1 MIKDF
6 KYLLGYIIP
15 LLTFAAILKPEY
27 FAFATVAYAFVLIPL
42 AELMMK
48 PDGSSIEPVGGSKSF
63 TLYDFILYLSL
74 PFQYTLLVLFVWQIK
89 QGQFTTLQTIGMTL
103 SVGVVFGA
111 VGINIAHE
119 LGHRS
124 RKAEQWMAKLL
135 LISTQYG
142 HFFVEHNH
150 GHHRYV
156 ATPLDPAT
164 ARKGESVYWFWV
176 RSVLGSY
183 RSAWNIQL
191 ELLRKA
197 NASFFSLKNEMLCMA
212 LAQITLIVAVGFVFG
227 TYPMGLYLLASIIGI
242 LLLETINYVEH
253 YGLMRRKKESG
264 VYERVQHVHSWNADY
279 PIGRFILFEL
289 PRHSDH
295 HYKASKKYQFLE
307 SPNEAPQL
315 PAGYP
320 AMILLSLAPPLW
332 FAIMNKRITEHGGG
346 LGQRQTQHIT

>member
-6 KYLLGYIIP
+6 KYLLGYSIP
-15 LLTFAAILKPEY
+15 LLTFAAIFKPEY
-27 FAFATVAYAFVLIPL
+27 FAFAIVAYAFVFIPL
-42 AELMMK
+42 AELFIK
-48 PDGSSIEPVGGSKSF
+48 PDASGMEPESNSKSF

-74 PFQYTLLVLFVWQIK
+74 PFQWSVLALFVWQIK
-89 QGQFTTLQTIGMTL
+89 QGQFTTLQLTGMTL

-111 VGINIAHE
+111 IGINIAHE

-124 RKAEQWMAKLL
+124 GKAEQWMAKLL

-164 ARKGESVYWFWV
+164 ARKGESVYRFWV
-176 RSVLGSY
+176 RSVWGSY
-183 RSAWNIQL
+183 RSAWNIQM
-191 ELLRKA
+191 ELLRKTD
-197 NASFFSLKNEMLCMA
+197 ASFFSLQNEMLWMGI
-212 LAQITLIVAVGFVFG
+212 AQIILIASIGSVFG
-227 TYPMGLYLLASIIGI
+227 LFAMLLYLMASLTGI

-253 YGLMRRKKESG
+253 YGLRRRMKESG
-264 VYERVQHVHSWNADY
+264 TYERVQHVHSWNADY
-279 PIGRFILFEL
+279 PLGRLILFEL

-307 SPNEAPQL
+307 SPKEAPQL

-332 FAIMNKRITEHGGG
+332 FALMNKRISEQGGG
-346 LGQRQTQHIT
+346 LGQRQTQHIA

>member
-15 LLTFAAILKPEY
+15 LLTFAAIIKPEY
-27 FAFATVAYAFVLIPL
+27 FAFATVAYAFGLIPL
-42 AELMMK
+42 AELFLK
-48 PDGSSIEPVGGSKSF
+48 PDASSIAPKGNSRRF

-74 PFQYTLLVLFVWQIK
+74 PFLWGVLALFVWQIK
-89 QGQFTTLQTIGMTL
+89 QEQFTSLQLIGMML
-103 SVGVVFGA
+103 SVGVVCGA
-111 VGINIAHE
+111 IGINIAHE

-124 RKAEQWMAKLL
+124 GKVEQWVAKLL
-135 LISTQYG
+135 LISTQYS
-142 HFFVEHNH
+142 HFIVEHNH

-164 ARKGESVYWFWV
+164 ARKGESVYRFWV
-176 RSVLGSY
+176 RSIVGSY
-183 RSAWNIQL
+183 SSAWNIQM
-191 ELLRKA
+191 ELLRKG
-197 NASFFSLKNEMLCMA
+197 NASFFSLHNEMLWMG
-212 LAQITLIVAVGFVFG
+212 LAQITLIVTIGLLFGF
-227 TYPMGLYLLASIIGI
+227 YAMILYLMASLTGI

-253 YGLMRRKKESG
+253 YGLMRRVNDSG
-264 VYERVQHVHSWNADY
+264 TYERVQHIHSWNADY
-279 PIGRFILFEL
+279 PLGRLILFEL

-332 FAIMNKRITEHGGG
+332 FALMNKRITEQGGG
-346 LGQRQTQHIT
+346 LSKRQAQYIA